1 MAINSINQNSTEAT
15 SFFEDT
21 NVWSPTWKHQGQKF
35 NVKLLSLAQQNQI
48 FHYFA
53 EGARA
58 QEKERQQA
66 RRISSHHIYR
76 VSLKSVAEY
85 FGVQPNTLRNNVRA
99 SDQYKQF
106 LQDSSQ
112 DASDAT
118 ANVMECIP
126 EIQGAEVAQVQF
138 AQVAAGHRAIG
149 DGEAGDDQ
157 PISALGKLPAP
168 QWNEVRDCIILL
180 HRLLS
185 SRRRMFPCL
194 LLPCLSFGT
203 DPSMHLRSRRA
214 WRTNGKW
221 LTLFH
226 PHPFKRL
233 VVGEEPAAHDPIH
246 CKLLYFRRPIVGNAI
261 RSSRILANRRIGI

>member
-1 MAINSINQNSTEAT
+1 M
-15 SFFEDT
+15 SFLEDI
-21 NVWSPTWKHQGQKF
+21 NVWSPTWKLQGQKF
-35 NVKLLSLAQQNQI
+35 NVKLLSPAQQNQI
-48 FHYFA
+48 FNYFA

-58 QEKERQQA
+58 QEEERQQA

-157 PISALGKLPAP
+157 PISALGKRPAP
-168 QWNEVRDCIILL
+168 QWNEIFCAPAKDLFDARRDGVYPACSKYRESQL
-180 HRLLS
+180 RD
-185 SRRRMFPCL
+185 RPG
-194 LLPCLSFGT
+194 SFLKKHG
-203 DPSMHLRSRRA
+203 
-214 WRTNGKW
+214 
-221 LTLFH
+221 
-226 PHPFKRL
+226 
-233 VVGEEPAAHDPIH
+233 
-246 CKLLYFRRPIVGNAI
+246 
-261 RSSRILANRRIGI
+261 